1 MNHTVSLKQIVENG
15 TSVSGGGEEVN
26 GINGE
31 DDDGDDPDEEEE
43 EFNDLLAEL
52 GINGLVEDTE
62 TIRAMWLD
70 LKRNDGDP
78 VLMENYETFLAKMA
92 KDIQQKAAEQQS
104 LECTARMRS
113 VNQGPHSMK
122 ETEAVVEAE
131 LGQWSL
137 TFSHDDLT

>member
-31 DDDGDDPDEEEE
+31 DDDGDPDEEE

-113 VNQGPHSMK
+113 VNQGPHSIK
-122 ETEAVVEAE
+122 K
-131 LGQWSL
+131 
-137 TFSHDDLT
+137 

>member
-15 TSVSGGGEEVN
+15 TSVPGGVEEVN

-31 DDDGDDPDEEEE
+31 DDDGDPDEEE

-131 LGQWSL
+131 LGQWCL

>member
-15 TSVSGGGEEVN
+15 TSVPGGGEEVN

-31 DDDGDDPDEEEE
+31 DDDGDPDEEE

-113 VNQGPHSMK
+113 VNQGPYSIK
-122 ETEAVVEAE
+122 KTIF
-131 LGQWSL
+131 L
-137 TFSHDDLT
+137 TKSTY

>member
-1 MNHTVSLKQIVENG
+1 MNHTQIVENG
-15 TSVSGGGEEVN
+15 TSVPGGGEEVN

-31 DDDGDDPDEEEE
+31 DDDGDPDEEE

-113 VNQGPHSMK
+113 VNQGPHSIKKMIF
-122 ETEAVVEAE
+122 
-131 LGQWSL
+131 L
-137 TFSHDDLT
+137 TKSTY